1 MARILVIDDELIL
14 RQLFERVL
22 RSEGHEVVVAANGRE
37 GLMMMNPDA
46 PDLILLDLVMPVMD
60 GMSFLRSMRR
70 RAEWTDIPVIVVS
83 GVLDRHQVLQVKELG
98 VVDYM
103 LKAGFEMGE
112 LRARLAKHLPKPRKP
127 RGQGGSSLKSP
138 AA

>member
-37 GLMMMNPDA
+37 GLVMMNPQP

-70 RAEWTDIPVIVVS
+70 RAEWKDIPVIVVS
-83 GVLDRHQVLQVKELG
+83 GVIDRHQVLSVKELG

-103 LKAGFEMGE
+103 LKAGFEMGD
-112 LRARLAKHLPKPRKP
+112 LRARLAKHLPKAK
-127 RGQGGSSLKSP
+127 GKKSGSALP
-138 AA
+138 AANPA

>member
-37 GLMMMNPDA
+37 GLVMMNPQA

-70 RAEWTDIPVIVVS
+70 RAEWKEIPVIVVS
-83 GVLDRHQVLQVKELG
+83 GVIDRHQVLSVKELG

-112 LRARLAKHLPKPRKP
+112 LRARLAKHLPRAKGRKS
-127 RGQGGSSLKSP
+127 GSSVSAPSP
-138 AA
+138 A

>member
-37 GLMMMNPDA
+37 GLVMMNPQP

-70 RAEWTDIPVIVVS
+70 RAEWKDIPVIVVS
-83 GVLDRHQVLQVKELG
+83 GVIDRHQVLQVKELG

-103 LKAGFEMGE
+103 LKAGFEMGD
-112 LRARLAKHLPKPRKP
+112 LRARLAKHLPKAKGRKS
-127 RGQGGSSLKSP
+127 GSSVSTASP
-138 AA
+138 S